1 MLSCTFRFMCISPH
15 PFILISSGSCVLAC
29 IFASSHTDT
38 FGFMGAYWH
47 PHILASSY
55 SKVHM
60 CLLEFWYPHI
70 IISWGSCV
78 FAWILASSHPH
89 VLRFLCIW
97 LYLHILTSLFHFP
110 RFVYVCL
117 YSRILT
123 SSYPQVH
130 SWLLVCLLP
139 HILRF
144 MCVSSYPSIISS
156 SYAQIRVCFLVS
168 SDRHIPRRL
177 GWCGPVCWL
186 ISSHPHI
193 IIVLCPNTLAI
204 SVSYVLVGTLVSH
217 TFTPLGSCILV
228 CLHVPFRALLELKG
242 LYRCLDSFF
251 R

>member
-1 MLSCTFRFMCISPH
+1 MLSCILRFMCISPH

-29 IFASSHTDT
+29 IFASSQTDT

-47 PHILASSY
+47 PQILASSY

-78 FAWILASSHPH
+78 FGCIFTSSHPYFIFLGLCMFACILAPSH
-89 VLRFLCIW
+89 PHTLRFIRDYWYACFL
-97 LYLHILTSLFHFP
+97 
-110 RFVYVCL
+110 
-117 YSRILT
+117 
-123 SSYPQVH
+123 
-130 SWLLVCLLP
+130 
-139 HILRF
+139 
-144 MCVSSYPSIISS
+144 ISS
-156 SYAQIRVCFLVS
+156 DSCVFPLILPSFHP
-168 SDRHIPRRL
+168 HIPRRL

-228 CLHVPFRALLELKG
+228 CLHVSFRALLELKG